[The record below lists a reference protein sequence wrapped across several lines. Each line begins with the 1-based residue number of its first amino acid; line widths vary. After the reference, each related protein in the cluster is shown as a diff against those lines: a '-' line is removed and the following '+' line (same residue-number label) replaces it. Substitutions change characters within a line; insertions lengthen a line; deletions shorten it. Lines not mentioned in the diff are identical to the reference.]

1 MLNIN
6 RYSLVFIPFLGFK
19 LCLVSS
25 KGSYKAL
32 LSLINNSYYCLQ
44 LEYIYKYIYIYI
56 VTNAPSSSIFQSN
69 GVKLMVSMPFLNSN
83 FPKNKIFMNS
93 NYNTFW
99 CRFKEKSVQKPAW
112 RKFQSGTQ
120 LYSKYMPKTEDNWY

>member
-6 RYSLVFIPFLGFK
+6 RYSLVFIPSLGFK

-44 LEYIYKYIYIYI
+44 LKEYIYIYI

-93 NYNTFW
+93 NYNTFR
-99 CRFKEKSVQKPAW
+99 CRFKEKSVQKPA
-112 RKFQSGTQ
+112 
-120 LYSKYMPKTEDNWY
+120 